1 MKKIAG
7 IFAALTA
14 ALILAACGNGQ
25 SVGKSVEGT
34 YISNLNG
41 DKFTFGGDGTFVHA
55 NASHTFPSQKYTIEG
70 DDILI
75 DGSHIGNLK
84 ILSSGNISSA
94 AGLLEKQ
101 R

>member
-1 MKKIAG
+1 MKKIAV
-7 IFAALTA
+7 IFV
-14 ALILAACGNGQ
+14 ALILVACGNG
-25 SVGKSVEGT
+25 KSIEGT

-41 DKFTFGGDGTFVHA
+41 DKFTFGSDGTFVHA

-70 DDILI
+70 DAILI
-75 DGSHIGNLK
+75 DGTHIGDLK
-84 ILSSGNISSA
+84 ILANGNISSA

>member
-1 MKKIAG
+1 MKKIVG
-7 IFAALTA
+7 IFAALIA
-14 ALILAACGNGQ
+14 ALILAACGNG
-25 SVGKSVEGT
+25 KSIEGT
-34 YISNLNG
+34 YISNMTG
-41 DKFTFGGDGTFVHA
+41 DKYTFGRDGTFVHA
-55 NASHTFPSQKYTIEG
+55 NASHTFPSQKYAIEG

-84 ILSSGNISSA
+84 ILSNGNISSA